1 MTTKVGLD
9 SAINSMKATSS
20 LIAKYESEINSE
32 TKIQQPSDDP
42 VTAKQL
48 DNLRRSLSGNSAY
61 QTNVKTATAVSD
73 QSNAALSDISTQLSS
88 IQNRLQQA
96 MNGTNS
102 TSTQAILAQQ
112 ISSSADQIN
121 SYKTSTDTDGNAL
134 FPSDSSQLI
143 TYPIGDDRSVAAT
156 LTQTQV
162 FSFTASTGSTAGSTV
177 DLSTLLKNTQTA
189 ITNNDSTG
197 MSDALN
203 QINDAIKHMTDA
215 QGQQSV
221 LATQI
226 SDQNDRLSDQAL
238 TMKTTKTSFQAIDY
252 AEVYSL
258 YTASVTQ
265 QNAQWSALAQNKSTL
280 FDLLG

>member
-9 SAINSMKATSS
+9 SAISSMKATSS
-20 LIAKYESEINSE
+20 LIANYDAQIN
-32 TKIQQPSDDP
+32 TRKKIQQPSDDP
-42 VTAKQL
+42 VTSQQL

-61 QTNVKTATAVSD
+61 QTNVKTATAISD
-73 QSNAALSDISTQLSS
+73 QSNTALSDISTQLSS

-102 TSTQAILAQQ
+102 ASTRDILAQQ
-112 ISSSADQIN
+112 ISSATDQIN
-121 SYKTSTDTDGNAL
+121 GYKTTTDANGNAL

-143 TYPIGDDRSVAAT
+143 TYPIGDNRSVAGT

-162 FSFTASTGSTAGSTV
+162 FSFTATTGSSAGSTV
-177 DLSTLLKNTQTA
+177 DLSSLLQNTQTA
-189 ITNNDSTG
+189 IKNNDSTG
-197 MSDALN
+197 MNDALN
-203 QINDAIKHMTDA
+203 QINDAISHMTDA

-238 TMKTTKTSFQAIDY
+238 NLKTTQSSYQEIDY
-252 AEVYSL
+252 PEVYSL
-258 YTASVTQ
+258 YTAAVTQ
-265 QNAQWSALAQNKSTL
+265 QSAEWSALVQNKSTL
-280 FDLLG
+280 FDKLG

>member
-9 SAINSMKATSS
+9 SAINSMKATSN
-20 LIAKYESEINSE
+20 LIAKYDSQINTE
-32 TKIQQPSDDP
+32 KKIQQPSDDP
-42 VTAKQL
+42 VAAKQL

-96 MNGTNS
+96 MNGTSS

-112 ISSSADQIN
+112 ISSAADQVN
-121 SYKTSTDTDGNAL
+121 SYKTATDTNGNAL

-162 FSFTASTGSTAGSTV
+162 FDFTASTGSSAGSTV

-197 MSDALN
+197 MGDALN

-238 TMKTTKTSFQAIDY
+238 TMKTTQSSFQSIDFSE
-252 AEVYSL
+252 AYSL
-258 YTASVTQ
+258 YTAAVTQ
-265 QNAQWSALAQNKSTL
+265 RTAQWSAFAENKSTL